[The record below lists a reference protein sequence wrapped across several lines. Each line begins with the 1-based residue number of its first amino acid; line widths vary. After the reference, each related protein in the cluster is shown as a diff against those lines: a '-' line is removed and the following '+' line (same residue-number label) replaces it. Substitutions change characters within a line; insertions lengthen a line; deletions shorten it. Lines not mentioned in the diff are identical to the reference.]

1 MSSHELFQAG
11 QLNEAIDAAIADV
24 KKHPS
29 DTGKRAFFCELL
41 CFAGDLERADK
52 QLDLLSTQLPESA
65 MQVALFRQLIRAE
78 QARRDFYTSGRVPEF
93 IGEPTTAQ
101 SLSLQASIELREQN
115 LEAATEL
122 IGQAEEARVRV
133 SGMCDGNTFDDFR
146 DLDDLLAPTVEVL
159 TSTGRYFWIA
169 PERIESMELH
179 PVETPR
185 DLLWRPAAMS
195 VQGGP
200 DGVVYIPVVYFGD
213 AESSDDALKLGRA
226 TDWIEHE
233 DEGPVLGRGQR
244 TFLIG
249 EDDRPIL
256 SLTELTFGQSE

>member
-1 MSSHELFQAG
+1 MTSHDFFQAG
-11 QLNEAIDAAIADV
+11 QLQDAIDAAIADV
-24 KKHPS
+24 KKHPG

-65 MQVALFRQLIRAE
+65 MQVALFRQLVRAE
-78 QARRDFYTSGRVPEF
+78 QARQDFFRSGRVPEF
-93 IGEPTTAQ
+93 IQDPTPAQ
-101 SLSLQASIELREQN
+101 SMALQASIELREQN
-115 LEAATEL
+115 LQAAAEL
-122 IGQAEEARVRV
+122 LAQAEEARVKI
-133 SGMCDGNTFDDFR
+133 SGQCDGSPFDDFR

-169 PERIESMELH
+169 PERIESIELH

-200 DGVVYIPVVYFGD
+200 DGVVYIPVVYAGTD
-213 AESSDDALKLGRA
+213 ESSDDALKLGRA

-233 DEGPVLGRGQR
+233 NNGPVLGRGQR
-244 TFLIG
+244 TFLVG
-249 EDDRPIL
+249 EDDRPVL
-256 SLTELTFGQSE
+256 SLTELTFGQPE